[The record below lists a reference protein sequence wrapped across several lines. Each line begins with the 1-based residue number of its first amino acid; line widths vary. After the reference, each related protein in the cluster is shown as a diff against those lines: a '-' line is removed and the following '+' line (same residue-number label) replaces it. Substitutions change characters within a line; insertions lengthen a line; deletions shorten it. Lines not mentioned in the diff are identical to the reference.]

1 MLTETVVTV
10 SADPHVELFVA
21 QSPRPSDGA
30 LLVIHG
36 GPDWDHSYL
45 RERLAQ
51 LGDSHRLVMP
61 DIRGCGRSTAGL
73 PSGQYIPDAVVAD
86 LMALLDAL
94 GLGVVDVRGFSER
107 GVHARADH

>member
-1 MLTETVVTV
+1 
-10 SADPHVELFVA
+10 
-21 QSPRPSDGA
+21 
-30 LLVIHG
+30 
-36 GPDWDHSYL
+36 
-45 RERLAQ
+45 
-51 LGDSHRLVMP
+51 MP

-94 GLGVVDVRGFSER
+94 GLGVVDVLGFSER